1 MNTTHNLNV
10 EGKNMN
16 VLELSKQLN
25 SDLSYKYKSD
35 NKIKKSYCGVS
46 VKTFTSNF
54 FDCIIGIFKLNEIE
68 HFYKGIYFEG
78 LEYSQK
84 EKLTVDL
91 VSWISFNDGDTD
103 KNIKENLWK
112 YETLIEHENNGFT
125 WLDEL
130 QKLCSLKCENKLIVT
145 YGRCPQ
151 GDSEYFNEDRNVILG
166 NPPQTPNNKGVN
178 LLEHANKIVKET
190 LSQSEQKIIEMAK
203 DDESILKLL
212 PNIVLMFGAEV
223 AELNKNNKKLVAYL
237 YDRYQYNYIQEKF
250 VLIQE
255 D

>member
-1 MNTTHNLNV
+1 MNRTHNLNV

-16 VLELSKQLN
+16 ALELSKQLN
-25 SDLSYKYKSD
+25 IDLTKNYKS
-35 NKIKKSYCGVS
+35 KKSRFKSKYTYTKGA
-46 VKTFTSNF
+46 FTKEF
-54 FDCIIGIFKLNEIE
+54 FDQLNTVLDNNFIQE
-68 HFYKGIYFEG
+68 YSKGDYDSFT
-78 LEYSQK
+78 EYSQR

-91 VSWISFNDGDTD
+91 VSWVSFN
-103 KNIKENLWK
+103 KYIEEENIKKNLWK
-112 YETLIEHENNGFT
+112 YETLIEHENNGCT

-151 GDSEYFNEDRNVILG
+151 GDSEYFNEDRHVILG

-203 DDESILKLL
+203 DDEKFLEVF
-212 PNIVLMFGAEV
+212 PNIVVMFGAEV
-223 AELNKNNKKLVAYL
+223 AELNKNNKELSAYL